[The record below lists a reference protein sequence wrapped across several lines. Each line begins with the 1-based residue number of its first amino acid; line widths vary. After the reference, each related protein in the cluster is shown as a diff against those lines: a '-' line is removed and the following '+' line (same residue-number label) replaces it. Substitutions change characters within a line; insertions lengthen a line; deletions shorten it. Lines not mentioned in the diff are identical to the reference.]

1 MVFVRLWS
9 DTFKHDGSHNWHS
22 WHVRNMI
29 CYYELMYTVS
39 CTGLYS
45 CRHVYTA
52 GIILLRPPCTPSAGL
67 RAIMTSSLY
76 IIHVITQLLYQWVV
90 MIWHNLFLLLFY
102 INHPTINVVVET
114 LRIKQKVHSA
124 SLKSMDLSLI
134 SLLSTDLIISWCFL
148 FFMHATLLFMLIT
161 AMLEAFWRTAAL
173 SLCQTWRK
181 FQTARSTF
189 SQVIPESKS
198 SVFTLLSTLSFRKV
212 FSTLGSVWYQ

>member
-1 MVFVRLWS
+1 
-9 DTFKHDGSHNWHS
+9 
-22 WHVRNMI
+22 MI
-29 CYYELMYTVS
+29 CYYELMYTAG

-67 RAIMTSSLY
+67 RAIMTSSVHNPCYYTATLPMSGNDL
-76 IIHVITQLLYQWVV
+76 TQL
-90 MIWHNLFLLLFY
+90 FFLLFY

-148 FFMHATLLFMLIT
+148 FFMHATLHFMLIT

-212 FSTLGSVWYQ
+212 FSTLGSV

>member
-1 MVFVRLWS
+1 MSGNDL
-9 DTFKHDGSHNWHS
+9 
-22 WHVRNMI
+22 
-29 CYYELMYTVS
+29 
-39 CTGLYS
+39 
-45 CRHVYTA
+45 
-52 GIILLRPPCTPSAGL
+52 
-67 RAIMTSSLY
+67 
-76 IIHVITQLLYQWVV
+76 TQL
-90 MIWHNLFLLLFY
+90 IFFLLFY

-124 SLKSMDLSLI
+124 SLKSMDLRLI

-173 SLCQTWRK
+173 SLCQTWRT

-198 SVFTLLSTLSFRKV
+198 SVFTLLSTLFQKSV
-212 FSTLGSVWYQ
+212 FYPWLCMTSISVHIPGVVIADA